1 MDSPKHI
8 KCMNEGK
15 LGQTYRIAGR
25 NEFKCNSCGTIMD
38 AKSFDPIEFKWRDD
52 VETWASWMKQKVK
65 TQAIKIIDDAVFSVK
80 NPQVPA

>member
-1 MDSPKHI
+1 
-8 KCMNEGK
+8 
-15 LGQTYRIAGR
+15 
-25 NEFKCNSCGTIMD
+25 MD